1 MSVEGV
7 GMCNIPDASPRL
19 AIASALVLAFL
30 CGVCFPASA
39 QQEAAAR
46 GGRVNGV
53 VRDSTGSVVPGCQ
66 IIIRNGA
73 WTARQTTNAEGEFV
87 FGDVPSGTG
96 SLVARASGF
105 AALTREWSLP
115 DGGVAH
121 LEIVLAPESV
131 YEQVNVT
138 ATRSETRLGDTPA
151 SVVVVSREDL
161 AVTAALTL
169 DDALRQVPGFSLFR
183 RSGSRTANPTSQGV
197 SLRGLGASGASRATV
212 LADGVPLNDP
222 FGGWV
227 YWGRVPRASVNAIE
241 VLRGGASS
249 LYGTGALG
257 GVVQILTRAVDEP
270 ALSVETSFGNE
281 QTPSISFFG
290 AQRLGKWAGAVG
302 GEAFHTDGYIL
313 VDEAERGRVDTPAGS
328 EHATVDLAGERLIT
342 DRGRLFG
349 RVSLFGESRNNG
361 TPLQTNDTRIGQI
374 VLGGDWQWP
383 AAGTF
388 SVRAYGGGQIF
399 HQTFSA
405 VAADRNSEVLTR
417 SQRVPAQQVGVSV
430 QWAGRARGKQTPVAG
445 FEVRQ
450 VRGHSD
456 ELAFSAG
463 VPVSNVDAGGRQR
476 SLAFF
481 AEDILSLTPRRLFTV
496 GVRVDHW
503 RNYDAT
509 SMTRPLGSVA
519 PPTLTIFPDRTETAF
534 SPRLSLL
541 YRLSANAWLSGS
553 AYRAFRAPTLNELY
567 RSFRVGDIFTLAN
580 NNLRAERLTGGE
592 FGANLAAFNQKLALR
607 GNFFWSVV
615 ARPVANVTLSIT
627 PSLITRQRQ
636 NLGRTQSRG
645 MELEVQARL
654 SNRVEISGGYQ
665 LADATVL
672 NFPANRALE
681 GLRIPLVP
689 QHQFTFQARYAA
701 PSSFTAAL
709 QGRVIGAEFEDDQN
723 RLRLDRFFRL
733 DAFLSRPIT
742 SGLEV
747 FVAAENLFNQR
758 YAIGRTPVKTI
769 GPPLLVSLGLR
780 LRLGLR

>member
-1 MSVEGV
+1 MSAEGE
-7 GMCNIPDASPRL
+7 GMHIIPGASLRL
-19 AIASALVLAFL
+19 ARGSALALILLYAVCFYASAK
-30 CGVCFPASA
+30 
-39 QQEAAAR
+39 QEAATR
-46 GGRVNGV
+46 GSRLEGV
-53 VRDSTGSVVPGCQ
+53 VRDATGSVVPGCQ
-66 IIIRNGA
+66 IIVRSGA

-87 FGDVPSGTG
+87 FEEIPSGTG
-96 SLVARASGF
+96 SLVARAPGF
-105 AALTREWSLP
+105 ASFNREWSLP
-115 DGGVAH
+115 DGGVIH

-138 ATRSETRLGDTPA
+138 ATRFETRLGDTPA
-151 SVVVVSREDL
+151 SVVVLSREDL

-197 SLRGLGASGASRATV
+197 SLRGLGASGASRAAV

-227 YWGRVPRASVNAIE
+227 YWGRVPRASVNTIE

-257 GVVQILTRAVDEP
+257 GVVQILTRPLDEP
-270 ALSVETSFGNE
+270 ALSLETSFGNE
-281 QTPSISFFG
+281 KTPAISFFG
-290 AQRLGKWAGAVG
+290 AHRLGKWAGAVG

-313 VDEAERGRVDTPAGS
+313 VDEAERGRVDTRAGS
-328 EHATVDLAGERLIT
+328 EHATLDLTGERLIA
-342 DRGRLFG
+342 DRGRLFA

-383 AAGTF
+383 PAGAF
-388 SVRAYGGGQIF
+388 SVRAYGGDQVF

-417 SQRVPAQQVGVSV
+417 SQRVPAQQVGGSV
-430 QWAGRARGKQTPVAG
+430 QWSGRARGKQTPVAG
-445 FEVRQ
+445 FEARE

-456 ELAFSAG
+456 ELAFSGG
-463 VPVSNVDAGGRQR
+463 VPVSNIDAGGRQR

-481 AEDILSLTPRRLFTV
+481 AEDILSLTRRWLFTI

-509 SMTRPLGSVA
+509 SVTRPLGSVA
-519 PPTLTIFPDRTETAF
+519 PATLTVFPDRAETAF
-534 SPRLSLL
+534 SPRFSLL

-567 RSFRVGDIFTLAN
+567 RSFRVGNIVTLAN
-580 NNLRAERLTGGE
+580 DNLRAERLTGGE
-592 FGANLAAFNQKLALR
+592 FGVNLAAFNQKLALR
-607 GNFFWSVV
+607 GNFFWSVI
-615 ARPVANVTLSIT
+615 ARPVANVTLSTT

-636 NLGRTQSRG
+636 NLGRTGSRG
-645 MELEVQARL
+645 LELEAEARL
-654 SNRVEISGGYQ
+654 SNRVAISGGYQ
-665 LADATVL
+665 FADATVL

-681 GLRIPLVP
+681 GLQIPQVP
-689 QHQFTFQARYAA
+689 RHQFTFQARYSI

-723 RLRLDRFFRL
+723 QLRLDRYFRL
-733 DAFLSRPIT
+733 DAFLSRSIA

-758 YAIGRTPVKTI
+758 YAIGRTPIKTI

-780 LRLGLR
+780 LRLGPR